1 MEHTHTGKGGKQRT
15 LMQQQM
21 KSCKDCT
28 NYEFCRKYDNLYH
41 PCDYF
46 EDKVVGNIT
55 FCKDCKH
62 LMFSDCYAECGKA
75 YKGIVSIHDFC
86 DKGELR

>member
-1 MEHTHTGKGGKQRT
+1 
-15 LMQQQM
+15 MQQQM
-21 KSCKDCT
+21 KTCKDCA
-28 NYEFCRKYDNLYH
+28 NYEFCRKYDNLYR

-55 FCKDCKH
+55 FCKDCKY

-75 YKGIVSIHDFC
+75 YKGIVSVDDFC